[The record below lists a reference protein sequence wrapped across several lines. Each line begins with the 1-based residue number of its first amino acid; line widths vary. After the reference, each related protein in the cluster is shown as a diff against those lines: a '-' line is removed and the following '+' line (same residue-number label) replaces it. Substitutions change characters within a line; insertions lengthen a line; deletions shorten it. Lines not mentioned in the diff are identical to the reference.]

1 MPVPTAEPSQ
11 SPLPTAGAASGV
23 SARRRRAV
31 FFHGGKRPGRWRLGV
46 AASLA
51 LLLAPAASA
60 ATLKGKLRTT
70 EELEI
75 AKGLPAPRAFV
86 KGENVRLFYT
96 NDGTLF
102 MFKAAWKKAR
112 LEGRGYVYYTAQ
124 LRSDPSPAPLPHGHT
139 AWREARVVDR
149 PTWTQLASEAADQL
163 APKTP
168 GHGIYFQTLGSEG
181 ILYRDASNRVHA
193 ARFHDRPP
201 AVVVDRRLNTEE
213 LTTALARIVE
223 SQLRAA
229 HPGETVFLLTA
240 PLVGQSKVFTLLDF
254 AGRRCVLLSEPRIA
268 EDPRGAPHL
277 GHTFAS
283 LFSLTVESHGY
294 AIIKNPVSS
303 AGRLLNTTFQ
313 TLAGLIGTGLHNYRT
328 PAPPLTHAANMD
340 RAAWEKR
347 LDQLTGT
354 RADRGSVRFLPDG
367 ENFFPVFE
375 RRLAEARRSIHLD
388 ICIFDTDDVAV
399 EVADLLRRRSAA
411 VEVKVLMDRMS
422 SQASGGVPPPTPMR
436 DGFVPPAS
444 ISAYLRRGSR
454 VHVRPFLNPWF
465 TANHAKVLTIDD
477 RYAYLGGMNI
487 GHEYRYDWHDLMAE
501 LEGPIVSRFE
511 HDFQRAWAHASV
523 FGDCAYA
530 EQLLCGQRV
539 KPSAADGPRWAE
551 LRRLYTRTGLTQIR
565 KAEMEAFRW
574 ARDRIFLENPYLY
587 DKTVVN
593 ALVAARRRGV
603 DVRVVLP
610 SENDFG
616 VGKSSNLVIANH
628 LLRNGV
634 RVFLYPGMTHT
645 KALIVDGWSCFGS
658 ANFNK
663 LSLRLNQETDVA
675 TSDPGIAEHL
685 RTELF
690 EVDFAKSHELLKP
703 VEADWTDD
711 LAETIMSQF

>member
-1 MPVPTAEPSQ
+1 M
-11 SPLPTAGAASGV
+11 GGW
-23 SARRRRAV
+23 RA
-31 FFHGGKRPGRWRLGV
+31 L
-46 AASLA
+46 AA
-51 LLLAPAASA
+51 LLVLLAVGPALP
-60 ATLKGKLRTT
+60 ATFKGKIRTV

-75 AKGLPAPRAFV
+75 AKGLPTPRAFV
-86 KGENVRLFYT
+86 KGENVRLYYI

-102 MFKAAWKKAR
+102 LFKAAWKKAP
-112 LEGRGYVYYTAQ
+112 LEGRGYVYYTAR
-124 LRSDPSPAPLPHGHT
+124 LRSDPSPTPLPHGHT

-149 PTWTQLASEAADQL
+149 PTWTQLAGEAADQL

-168 GHGIYFQTLGSEG
+168 GHGTYFQTFGSEG
-181 ILYRDASNRVHA
+181 VLYRDASNHVHA
-193 ARFHDRPP
+193 ARFRDRPA
-201 AVVVDRRLNTEE
+201 AVVIDTRLNTEE

-223 SQLRAA
+223 ARLRAA

-240 PLVGQSKVFTLLDF
+240 PLVGQSKVFTVLDF
-254 AGRRCVLLSEPRIA
+254 ARRRCVLLAEPRIA
-268 EDPRGAPHL
+268 EDPRGAPHI
-277 GHTFAS
+277 GHTFSS
-283 LFSLTVESHGY
+283 LFAMSVETHGY
-294 AIIKNPVSS
+294 ALVKNPVSS
-303 AGRLLNTTFQ
+303 AGRLVNTVFQ
-313 TLAGLIGTGLHNYRT
+313 TLAGLIGTGLHSYRT
-328 PAPPLTHAANMD
+328 PPPPLAHAPGMD
-340 RAAWEKR
+340 LAVWEKH
-347 LDQLTGT
+347 LDQVTGT
-354 RADRGSVRFLPDG
+354 RADRGSVRLLPDG

-399 EVADLLRRRSAA
+399 EVADLLKRRSAE
-411 VEVKVLMDRMS
+411 VEVKILMDQMS

-436 DGFVPPAS
+436 DGFEPPAS

-465 TANHAKVLTIDD
+465 TADHAKVLTIDD

-501 LEGPIVSRFE
+501 IEGPIVSHFE
-511 HDFQRAWAHASV
+511 GDFQRAWAHASM

-530 EQLLCGQRV
+530 EQLLCGRRV
-539 KPSAADGPRWAE
+539 KPSAPDGPQWAN

-565 KAEMEAFRW
+565 QAEMESFRW
-574 ARDRIFLENPYLY
+574 ARNRIYLENPYLY

-610 SENDFG
+610 TDNDFG

-628 LLRNGV
+628 LLKNGV

-645 KALIVDGWSCFGS
+645 KALIVDGWACIGS

-675 TSDPGIAEHL
+675 TSDPGIMERL

-690 EVDFAKSHELLKP
+690 EVDFAKSHELTQP